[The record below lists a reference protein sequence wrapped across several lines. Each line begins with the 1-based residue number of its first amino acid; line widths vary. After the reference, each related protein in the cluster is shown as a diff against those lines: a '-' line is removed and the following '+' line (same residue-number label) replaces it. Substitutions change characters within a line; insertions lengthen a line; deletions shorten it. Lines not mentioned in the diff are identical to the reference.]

1 MIGVEIMADADVSMN
16 LLENLIE
23 NGLDYVGVHLGRKVK
38 KQIIIADSYGYS
50 HYPEKSMI
58 IVEDIKAL
66 LEDLPVLKE
75 TQYCYDK
82 NENILIYS
90 IGSGEVKAF
99 IIVKNVEQENIIS
112 IISSFS
118 EANLA
123 IKHYMNTEVRLKK
136 NMVYYQ
142 KEFLKS
148 VCIKKNLHIKDIA
161 EKAGIELDTNN
172 QYAIVLIKIDANE
185 VCFEEQKLKSHL
197 FQYANKNNM
206 EYVIPIYWNGYF
218 VLILSSVL
226 KDEVLELDI
235 DWLNIQKYIN
245 WKTAFE
251 KEYNVNVAISIGGVY
266 KLNDL
271 YKSYNE
277 ARIAMLFNL
286 IKGESSFVQ
295 NFMELG
301 VFTHVFLQD
310 MEQIKTFCMNSV
322 GKLLEHDYDFDTELL
337 VTLRVLL
344 DCNFNWKL
352 SAEQLFVHVNTLR
365 YRYSKIE
372 QLLSKDLSLSDV
384 RVNLFVAIRVG
395 DILNELGFLKPSYVG
410 NIVEGYKVNCSNKK
424 QSKALW

>member
-1 MIGVEIMADADVSMN
+1 MSGVEIMADADVNVS
-16 LLENLIE
+16 LLEKLIE
-23 NGLDYVGVHLGRKVK
+23 NGLDYVGVYLGRKVK
-38 KQIIIADSYGYS
+38 KQIIVADSYGYS
-50 HYPEKSMI
+50 HYPEKSII
-58 IVEDIKAL
+58 IVEDIKSL
-66 LEDLPVLKE
+66 LENLPEFKE

-82 NENILIYS
+82 NENILIYP
-90 IGSGEVKAF
+90 IGVGEVKAF
-99 IIVKNVEQENIIS
+99 IIVKDAEQENIIS
-112 IISSFS
+112 IISSLS

-123 IKHYMNTEVRLKK
+123 IRHYMNTEVRLKK
-136 NMVYYQ
+136 NMVHYQ
-142 KEFLKS
+142 KEFLRS
-148 VCIKKNLHIKDIA
+148 ICIKKNIHIKDIA

-185 VCFEEQKLKSHL
+185 ACFEEQKLKSHL

-218 VLILSSVL
+218 VLILASVL

-277 ARIAMLFNL
+277 ARISMLFNL
-286 IKGESSFVQ
+286 IKGENSFVQ

-310 MEQIKTFCMNSV
+310 MEQIKNFCMNSV
-322 GKLLEHDYDFDTELL
+322 GKLLEHDYDFDTDLL

-365 YRYSKIE
+365 YRYNKIE
-372 QLLSKDLSLSDV
+372 QLLNKDLSLSDV
-384 RVNLFVAIRVG
+384 RANLFVAIRVG

-410 NIVEGYKVNCSNKK
+410 NIVEGYKANCSNKK

>member
-1 MIGVEIMADADVSMN
+1 MSGVVIMADTDIRMN

-23 NGLDYVGVHLGRKVK
+23 NGLDHVGAYISKKVK
-38 KQIIIADSYGYS
+38 KQLIIADNQGYA
-50 HYPEKSMI
+50 HYPEKSMA
-58 IVEDIKAL
+58 IVEDIATWL
-66 LEDLPVLKE
+66 SELPDLKE
-75 TQYCYDK
+75 TQYYYEK
-82 NENILIYS
+82 NQNILIYS
-90 IGSGEVKAF
+90 IGAGEVKAF
-99 IIVKNVEQENIIS
+99 VIVKNVEQENIIS
-112 IISSFS
+112 IISSLS

-123 IKHYMNTEVRLKK
+123 IKHYMNTEFKLKK
-136 NMVYYQ
+136 NMVHYQ

-148 VCIKKNLHIKDIA
+148 VCIKKNVNIKDIA
-161 EKAGIELDTNN
+161 DQAGIDLDANN
-172 QYAIVLIKIDANE
+172 QYAIVLIKLDDHEN
-185 VCFEEQKLKSHL
+185 CFEQQKLKSHL
-197 FQYANKNNM
+197 FQYTNKNNM
-206 EYVIPIYWNGYF
+206 EYVIPIYWKGYY

-226 KDEVLELDI
+226 KEEVLELDI
-235 DWLNIQKYIN
+235 EWLNIQKYIN

-251 KEYNVNVAISIGGVY
+251 KEYKINIAISIGGVY

-286 IKGESSFVQ
+286 IKGENSFVQ

-310 MEQIKTFCMNSV
+310 IEQVKTFCMNAV

-344 DCNFNWKL
+344 DCNFNWKT

-365 YRYSKIE
+365 YRYGKIE
-372 QLLSKDLSLSDV
+372 QLLNKDLSLSDV
-384 RVNLFVAIRVG
+384 RANLFVAIRVG
-395 DILNELGFLKPSYVG
+395 DILNELGFLKPSYLG
-410 NIVEGYKVNCSNKK
+410 NIVEDLKTNCNNKK

>member
-1 MIGVEIMADADVSMN
+1 MSGVEIMADTDVSMN

-58 IVEDIKAL
+58 IVEDIKVL

-82 NENILIYS
+82 NENVLIYS

-112 IISSFS
+112 IISSLS

-136 NMVYYQ
+136 NMVHYQ

-185 VCFEEQKLKSHL
+185 LCFEEQKLKSHL

-251 KEYNVNVAISIGGVY
+251 KEYNVNAAISIGGVY

-286 IKGESSFVQ
+286 IKGEHSFVQ